1 MSDVSLRPLELS
13 DLEQIMTWINDP
25 EIVGNFGWFRKPVSR
40 EEEQQYLERLISS
53 PMDKVYSF
61 FASGAYIGQAGIHEI
76 DWRNKNGRFSVI
88 IPNKNQWGK
97 GYAPQVVDALLEKA
111 FNELSLHKVWGMFV
125 EQNKKAYHVFIEKCG
140 FQVEGIARQEYYRG
154 GVYHD
159 MIRIAM
165 LEDEY
170 WARAWEQ
177 VEGGDQSVS

>member
-1 MSDVSLRPLELS
+1 MSDVSLRLLELS

-25 EIVGNFGWFRKPVSR
+25 EIVGNFGWFGKPVSR
-40 EEEQQYLERLISS
+40 EEEQQYLERLIASS
-53 PMDKVYSF
+53 TDKVYSAF
-61 FASGAYIGQAGIHEI
+61 SGGEYIGQVGLHEL
-76 DWRNKNGRFSVI
+76 DDRNKQGRLSI
-88 IPNKNQWGK
+88 IIGNKDNWGR
-97 GYAPQVVDALLEKA
+97 GYAHQMVDALLDKA
-111 FNELSLHKVWGMFV
+111 FNDLHVHKVWGVFL
-125 EQNKKAYHVFIEKCG
+125 EQNKKAYRLFIEKCG
-140 FQVEGIARQEYYRG
+140 FRIEGILRQEYYRG